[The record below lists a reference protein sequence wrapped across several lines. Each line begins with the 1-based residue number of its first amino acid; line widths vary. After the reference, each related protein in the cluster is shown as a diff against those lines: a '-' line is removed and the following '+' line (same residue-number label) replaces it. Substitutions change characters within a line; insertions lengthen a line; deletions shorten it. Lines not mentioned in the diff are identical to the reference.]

1 MQLNAK
7 VKLFQ
12 RNEKQLQAD
21 VVGALVQNTVQ
32 SVRKV
37 TLDEVS
43 YLE

>member
-12 RNEKQLQAD
+12 RNEKQLQPD
-21 VVGALVQNTVQ
+21 VVKALVQNTVQ
-32 SVRKV
+32 SVRNV